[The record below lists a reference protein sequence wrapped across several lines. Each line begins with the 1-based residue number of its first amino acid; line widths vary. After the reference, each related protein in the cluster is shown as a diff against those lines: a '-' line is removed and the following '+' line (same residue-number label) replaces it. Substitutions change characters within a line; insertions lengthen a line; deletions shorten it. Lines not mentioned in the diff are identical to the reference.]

1 MKDKP
6 TKEDLAFVEQMGVG
20 ETQIQ
25 YNKDY
30 TTANLVYKRAED
42 NHMGIPLEWSD
53 KDCLKTVSEDIENA
67 IKHIKENIDD
77 NFAEGMSTIENI
89 PDIIKLHMS
98 KDDLFIIR
106 DPAKKNYEKYLKR
119 RKENGHGQT
128 AKIR

>member
-128 AKIR
+128 TTIG

>member
-6 TKEDLAFVEQMGVG
+6 TKEDLAFAEQMDIG

-30 TTANLVYKRAED
+30 TTANLVYKRAKD
-42 NHMGIPLEWSD
+42 TCMGIPLEWSD

-119 RKENGHGQT
+119 REN
-128 AKIR
+128 A